1 MQEVFVVKEA
11 DKSKAEDVL
20 RKDDVVG
27 RQSITIRLASNMG
40 LEKEG
45 YFIIING
52 SEESIKKAEDLI
64 KEIAKKYKNKEK
76 VLEKIKEEEDS
87 AAEGLGA
94 ILGG

>member
-1 MQEVFVVKEA
+1 MQEVFIVKEA

-64 KEIAKKYKNKEK
+64 KEFAKKYKNKEN
-76 VLEKIKEEEDS
+76 VLEKLREEEDS

-94 ILGG
+94 ILG